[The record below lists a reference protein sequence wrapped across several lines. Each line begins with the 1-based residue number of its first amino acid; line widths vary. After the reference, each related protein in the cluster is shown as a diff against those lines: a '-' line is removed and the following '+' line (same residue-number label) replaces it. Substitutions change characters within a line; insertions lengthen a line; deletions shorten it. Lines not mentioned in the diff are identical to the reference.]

1 MKQLSSDWFVEGTM
15 DFEYKK
21 YILLAYLKQVSEEF
35 AKYKLYP
42 SFSDLIHHYKNLTIF
57 QENKKKLFEQFPAHL
72 SEEEFLKMKLAF
84 DPEVEDS
91 PDLQEIESIV
101 KYSLPVINDQ
111 LKEGKEIYELI
122 DYHLDIEP
130 IGITP
135 LYKNEGYVL
144 LRVMPQKDVKVFEYR
159 IVFFENMEG
168 NYHGISFQAIDTFR
182 LSLVNTYEAIK
193 RQLIKSYSKLP
204 NPATFLLAAKR
215 EFPEEQSLLPIAKR
229 KMLAY
234 LK

>member
-35 AKYKLYP
+35 AQYRLYP
-42 SFSDLIHHYKNLTIF
+42 SFSDLIHHYKNLTNF

-72 SEEEFLKMKLAF
+72 SEEEFLKMKLVF

-91 PDLQEIESIV
+91 PDLQEIETIV
-101 KYSLPVINDQ
+101 NYSLPVITNQ

-122 DYHLDIEP
+122 DQHLNIEP

-144 LRVMPQKDVKVFEYR
+144 LRVMSQTDVKVFEYR
-159 IVFFENMEG
+159 IVFFENMEA
-168 NYHGISFQAIDTFR
+168 NYHGISFQPIDTFR
-182 LSLVNTYEAIK
+182 LSLVNTYEAMK
-193 RQLIKSYSKLP
+193 MKLIKSYSKLP
-204 NPATFLLAAKR
+204 NPATFLLATDR
-215 EFPEEQSLLPIAKR
+215 IFPEENSLLPIAKR